1 MEENNNWQSWQPL
14 DQDLD
19 ELLRPGFA
27 SQLQPHHPL
36 VKLKKNLL
44 KNTIWG
50 ILITIGYFIIICT
63 TPVWQVQ
70 LALGITSL
78 FNIIILAQAIRLYRS
93 IPESISSSESVL
105 SILKKHYREISAWC
119 TMQHKLAIWVYP
131 VAATGGYIY
140 GGVLSSGKSFEELFE
155 SPLFLWVLPVLVL
168 VLVPLGLYLSKYMT
182 QKAFGVH
189 LDNLKKNIQSLE
201 QE

>member
-1 MEENNNWQSWQPL
+1 MEETNNWQSWQPL

-44 KNTIWG
+44 INTIWG
-50 ILITIGYFIIICT
+50 ILITIAYFIIIIT

-70 LALGITSL
+70 LALGITSG
-78 FNIIILAQAIRLYRS
+78 FNMIILAQAIGLYRS
-93 IPESISSSESVL
+93 IPVTISSSDSVL
-105 SILKKHYREISAWC
+105 SILKKHHQEISAWC
-119 TMQHKLAIWVYP
+119 TMQNKLAIWVYP

-140 GGVLSSGKSFEELFE
+140 GGVMSSGKSLEELFE
-155 SPLFLWVLPVLVL
+155 SPLFVWVLPVLLV

-189 LDNLKKNIQSLE
+189 LDNLKKNIQALE